1 MPNFETNTHESENQE
16 QEINPT
22 QSKKLKYWQV
32 FLIILLVFITICFI
46 AYKEICKFPYNGSFI
61 FGDTEVSIKANY
73 NSKYNV
79 IKIDLITDQAI
90 EEWQVDASGG
100 TVEGIKLECE
110 TNDKSIKR
118 EFKFEDISLE
128 VGKNVETSLSIENA
142 QLKDFVMTKDL
153 LHGQVTIFAPKII
166 SLDSEEREQA
176 KDYYYYRSNASSTSS
191 LLGEM
196 FLYGLMGGY

>member
-1 MPNFETNTHESENQE
+1 MSEFETNTHENENQE
-16 QEINPT
+16 QEINPI
-22 QSKKLKYWQV
+22 QSKKLKYWQI
-32 FLIILLVFITICFI
+32 FLIILLALITICFI
-46 AYKEICKFPYNGSFI
+46 AYIEICKFPYNGSYL
-61 FGDTEVSIKANY
+61 FGDSEVSIKANY
-73 NSKYNV
+73 NSKYNI
-79 IKIDLITDQAI
+79 IKIDLSADEVI
-90 EEWQVDASGG
+90 EEWQVEASGG

-153 LHGQVTIFAPKII
+153 LNGQVTIFAPKII
-166 SLDSEEREQA
+166 SLDSEAREQA
-176 KDYYYYRSNASSTSS
+176 KDYYYYRSNASSASF
-191 LLGEM
+191 LGEM

>member
-1 MPNFETNTHESENQE
+1 MSDFETNTHESGNQE

-22 QSKKLKYWQV
+22 QSKKFKTWQV
-32 FLIILLVFITICFI
+32 FLIILIVLITICFI
-46 AYKEICKFPYNGSFI
+46 AYREICKFPYNESYL
-61 FGDTEVSIKANY
+61 FGDTEVSVKANY
-73 NSKYNV
+73 NSKYNI
-79 IKIDLITDQAI
+79 IKIDLSADEVI

-153 LHGQVTIFAPKII
+153 LNGQVTIFAPKII

-176 KDYYYYRSNASSTSS
+176 KDYYYYRSNASSASF
-191 LLGEM
+191 LGEM